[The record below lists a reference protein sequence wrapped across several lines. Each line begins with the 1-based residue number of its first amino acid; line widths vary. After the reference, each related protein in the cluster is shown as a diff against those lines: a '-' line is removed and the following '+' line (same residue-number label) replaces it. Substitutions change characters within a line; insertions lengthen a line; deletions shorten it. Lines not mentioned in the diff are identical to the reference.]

1 MNNILIAVL
10 LTDVFLIR
18 VFEEISKS
26 HKDQLEFKIIESET
40 EIINYNV
47 IITDAINFGKLEDY
61 LNETHKILC
70 IGEKSNFFRYNK

>member
-26 HKDQLEFKIIESET
+26 HKDQLEFKIRRLS
-40 EIINYNV
+40 
-47 IITDAINFGKLEDY
+47 K
-61 LNETHKILC
+61 
-70 IGEKSNFFRYNK
+70 